1 VKRANVPTFQRAN
14 TSSEQVRKQIEQ
26 LRRLISYH
34 NYRYYVLDDPEI
46 SDAEYDAL
54 MNQLR
59 ALEAEHPELIT
70 PDSPTQR
77 VGATPLDKFRKV
89 RHPRPMLSLANAFD
103 EADVREWQQR
113 IHRLIGERSIEWVV
127 EPKIDGLAVALT
139 YRDGQFVLGATRGD
153 GLEGEDVTQNLRTVK
168 AIPLRIPVVPNGEA
182 PPLIEVRGEVYMP
195 KDRFAALN
203 RRQEEAGEKQF
214 ANPRNAAAGSL
225 RQLDPRVTA
234 QRPLSFLAYQIG
246 YVEGVELPP
255 TQWASLEYLRRLGF
269 PVTDEARLFSSLD
282 EAIRY
287 AQDWLAH
294 RDRLNFEAD
303 GVVIKVNDV
312 ALQEELGYVSREPR
326 WAIALKAPAEEA
338 VTRVLDIRVNVGR
351 TGTLN
356 PYAVLEPV
364 AVGGVTVKHATLHN
378 ADYIREKDIRIG
390 DAVLVTRAGEVIPQ
404 VVRSLPELRTGE
416 EQPFQFP
423 DRCPACNE
431 PVVQPEGEVAI
442 YCVNAAC
449 PAQLVRRIEHWV
461 SRGAMDIE
469 GFGTK
474 IAELL
479 VQEGLLKDVADIYT
493 LRADD
498 LLALEGFAEKKV
510 QNLLNAIEASK
521 DRPLARLITALGIKF
536 VGSTVAEL
544 LAEHFDSLDE
554 LLAASPEQLEAIE
567 GLGPHTAASVVAW
580 GQREHNCQVVEKL
593 RKAGV
598 RLSKAKEPTAEPQAR
613 PLQGLTFV
621 ITGTLPTMSRQ
632 EATDWIKA
640 RGGRVV
646 GSVSSRTDYLVVGEN
661 PGGAKIRKAQELN
674 IPQISE
680 EELRKLA

>member
-1 VKRANVPTFQRAN
+1 MR
-14 TSSEQVRKQIEQ
+14 TSDQIQKQLEQ

-77 VGATPLDKFRKV
+77 VGATPLDKFHKV

-103 EADVREWQQR
+103 EADVREWEQR
-113 IHRLIGERSIEWVV
+113 IYRLVGERPIEWVV

-139 YRDGQFVLGATRGD
+139 YRDGQFILGATRGD

-168 AIPLRIPVVPNGEA
+168 AIPLRIPVVPDGKA

-195 KDRFAALN
+195 KDRFAELN
-203 RRQEEAGEKQF
+203 RRQEEKGEKPF

-246 YVEGVELPP
+246 YVEGAELPP
-255 TQWASLEYLRRLGF
+255 TQWDSLEYLRRLGF

-282 EAIRY
+282 EAVRC

-294 RDRLNFEAD
+294 RDRLNFAAD

-312 ALQEELGYVSREPR
+312 ELQEELGYVSREPR

-356 PYAVLEPV
+356 PYAALEPV

-390 DAVLVTRAGEVIPQ
+390 DTVLVTRAGEVIPQ

-416 EQPFQFP
+416 EQPFHFP

-449 PAQLVRRIEHWV
+449 PAQLVRRVEHWV

-479 VQEGLLKDVADIYT
+479 VQKGLLKDVADIYI

-510 QNLLNAIEASK
+510 RNLLNAIEASK

-536 VGSTVAEL
+536 VGATVAEL

-567 GLGPHTAASVVAW
+567 GLGPHTAASIVAW
-580 GQREHNCQVVEKL
+580 GQREHNRRVVEKL

-598 RLSKAKEPTAEPQAR
+598 RLSKAEEPTAEAQAR

-646 GSVSSRTDYLVVGEN
+646 GSVSRRTDYLVVGEN
-661 PGGAKIRKAQELN
+661 PGGAKFRKAQELN
-674 IPQISE
+674 ILQISE